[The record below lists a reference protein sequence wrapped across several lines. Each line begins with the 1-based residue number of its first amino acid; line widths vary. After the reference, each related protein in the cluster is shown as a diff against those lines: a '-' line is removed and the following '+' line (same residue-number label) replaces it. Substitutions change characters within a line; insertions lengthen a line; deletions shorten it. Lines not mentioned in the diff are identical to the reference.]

1 MWSGSAGGFPP
12 GRCIMAPKNK
22 PDSMEAFRLAKKIN
36 RRKILPNAECKALIA
51 IADACS
57 MREEVCRKSIATL
70 ASEYGT
76 AEREIRYGLHGRRR
90 RNGSMN
96 YAGLIAKGIV
106 LVEQGGRR
114 EDGVPTVY
122 RLDVNLMRA
131 LADGEETSAQTLAHT
146 SAQPAEEPLHNSGG
160 TSAHT
165 SAPVQPSS
173 LSSKSNSTTPT
184 PGGAGVE
191 KSPAQSQQLPQKS
204 TTCESEALT
213 EQSMIDALQD
223 AYFAKIDEQIK
234 YDVYTRYPE
243 EIGVPRALNTTG
255 SRELFDTLVQK
266 FGVTRAE
273 LDVVA
278 EAFSDWFDSTYLPG
292 FKDKWEAE
300 QRNFEARQEN
310 RSEEREPQ
318 PIKCPLVI
326 FRKNM
331 KVHID
336 AVRKWHR
343 EKAEEQ
349 SSASA

>member
-1 MWSGSAGGFPP
+1 
-12 GRCIMAPKNK
+12 MAPKNK
-22 PDSMEAFRLAKKIN
+22 PDNMEAFRLAKKIN

-90 RNGSMN
+90 RNGLMN
-96 YAGLIAKGIV
+96 YTGLIAKGIV
-106 LVEQGGRR
+106 LVERGGRR

-122 RLDVNLMRA
+122 RLDVNLMRG
-131 LADGEETSAQTLAHT
+131 LADGEETSAQTSAQTLAHT

-173 LSSKSNSTTPT
+173 LSSKNNSTTPT
-184 PGGAGVE
+184 PDGGAGDE
-191 KSPAQSQQLPQKS
+191 KSSGQNQQPPQKN
-204 TTCESEALT
+204 TTCDSDALT
-213 EQSMIDALQD
+213 EQSVIDALQD
-223 AYFAKIDEQIK
+223 AYATKWLNEDEVRVTTAIGTFRIDLEGLK
-234 YDVYTRYPE
+234 
-243 EIGVPRALNTTG
+243 VPQTLNTAG
-255 SRELFDTLVQK
+255 SRELFATLVDK
-266 FGVTRAE
+266 FGISRAE

-278 EAFSDWFDSTYLPG
+278 EAFGDWFDSMYLSG
-292 FKDKWEAE
+292 FKDKYETESRNEEAIE
-300 QRNFEARQEN
+300 QDRPL
-310 RSEEREPQ
+310 ERVPQ
-318 PIKCPLVI
+318 PIKYPLAI

-336 AVRKWHR
+336 ATRKYHR

-349 SSASA
+349 ASASA